1 MIRHCT
7 RRVTRP
13 WPVPSA
19 FGVSSKRRLHEGRT
33 VLDVS
38 LGESDHVIQVFGA
51 NTDVGKTVITAGL
64 LRAAAMQGLRP
75 SYIKPVQAGSPT
87 DASFVARHA
96 VTSGVSSS
104 LLCRTSTLFDYTDPV
119 SPHLAAERDGGYIA
133 SDTDI
138 VEAIVREV
146 SAVISSDRSSSSSS
160 SSGGGGGGGG
170 ISGNDKAGD
179 GGCSTSSSSSAGN
192 LVLVEAA
199 GGVLSP
205 APSGSLQADAFR
217 PIRLPVLLVGDGKLG
232 GIGVTLSAL
241 ESLRTRGYSVL
252 GIALFAQD
260 NYLGNADA
268 LSSHASSIPVFEL
281 PALPP
286 PELPLEPWYD
296 ADATARGFQGLLDGL
311 AERRVA
317 GVVRLAGMKAR
328 GHRALWWPF
337 TQHDDLSK
345 GKVNLLDSAY
355 GDYFCVADVEE
366 GQEGKGGEEGGA
378 KSSQI
383 RVSYRALVDAC
394 ASWWTQ
400 GAGHGNPGMA
410 LAIAEAAGRYG
421 HVIFPGNI
429 HAPALEVAER
439 LLEGPGR
446 GWASRVFFTD
456 NGSTATEVAI
466 KMGFRRFLKDR
477 FALSEP
483 PSGTRLSVV
492 AQEGCYH
499 GDTLGAMNVAV
510 PSVFNRGQHA
520 WYQAQGLFFEVPNV
534 SWRDGCFS
542 VALPKA
548 MHAAALAKA
557 AEVELTNELMLESRD
572 AAFEFGTR
580 DAGALASFYRSHV
593 RQVDASKMDA
603 FEAEKGAILGS
614 LLLEPIVMG
623 AGGMV
628 FVDPLFQ
635 RILVQECRARG
646 MPVIYDEVFSGLWRL
661 GVESTRELLGED
673 PDVSCYAKLLT
684 GGLVPMAAT
693 VATERVFDA
702 FSGAKADCLLH
713 GHSYTAHPVGCAA
726 AVEFL
731 SQLEKSAAYPGAGG
745 RMANSW
751 DESAVRELSRLP
763 TVDRAFGLGSVLA
776 VEMKTAER
784 GYASQGAV
792 EVVQRLHESGVYAR
806 VLGNVAYVMIS
817 PTTPGEACADLM
829 ATVTTVIRDFGE
841 DGGRKA
847 SSDPDSVAYSI

>member
-1 MIRHCT
+1 MILT
-7 RRVTRP
+7 RTSKVTRQ
-13 WPVPSA
+13 WPLLRA
-19 FGVSSKRRLHEGRT
+19 LREQRRRLHEGRA

-38 LGESDHVIQVFGA
+38 LGERDHVIQVFGA

-64 LRAAAMQGLRP
+64 LRAAALQGLRA
-75 SYIKPVQAGSPT
+75 SYIKPVQTGSPS
-87 DASFVARHA
+87 DASFVSRHSNKA
-96 VTSGVSSS
+96 GSSS
-104 LLCRTSTLFDYTDPV
+104 ADNAASASSPPSPSLSCRVSTLFEYSDPV
-119 SPHLAAERDGGYIA
+119 SPHLAAEWDGGYIA
-133 SDTDI
+133 SDTDV
-138 VEAIVREV
+138 VEAIVKEIKSV
-146 SAVISSDRSSSSSS
+146 LSGDDSVTTTTSGSSSPS
-160 SSGGGGGGGG
+160 
-170 ISGNDKAGD
+170 
-179 GGCSTSSSSSAGN
+179 GN

-217 PIRLPVLLVGDGKLG
+217 PMRLPVLLVGDGKLG
-232 GIGVTLSAL
+232 GIGATLSAL

-260 NYLGNADA
+260 QHLGNADA
-268 LSSHASSIPVFEL
+268 VSRHTGSIPVFEL

-286 PELPLEPWYD
+286 AELPLEPWYD
-296 ADATARGFQGLLDGL
+296 DDATKRSFGGLLASL
-311 AERRVA
+311 AERRTA
-317 GVVRLAGMKAR
+317 AASALAGMKAR
-328 GHRALWWPF
+328 GRAALWWPF
-337 TQHDDLSK
+337 TQHDDLSE

-355 GDYFCVADVEE
+355 GDYFCVADVE
-366 GQEGKGGEEGGA
+366 GGGVAGGRRAGEGGGGGA
-378 KSSQI
+378 AEVGSEVRISH
-383 RVSYRALVDAC
+383 RAMVDAC

-410 LAIAEAAGRYG
+410 LAVAEAAGRYG

-439 LLEGPGR
+439 LVEGPGR
-446 GWASRVFFTD
+446 DWASRVFFTD

-477 FALSEP
+477 FALCEP
-483 PSGTRLSVV
+483 PTGTRLSVV

-520 WYQAQGLFFEVPNV
+520 WYQARGLFFEVPNV
-534 SWRDGCFS
+534 SWRDGCFN
-542 VALPKA
+542 VALPTP

-557 AEVELTNELMLESRD
+557 AEVEFGSELMLESRD
-572 AAFEFGTR
+572 AAFEFETR
-580 DAGALASFYRSHV
+580 DAGALAELYRAHV
-593 RQVDASKMDA
+593 RSTMDA
-603 FEAEKGAILGS
+603 FEAEEGALLGS

-635 RILVQECRARG
+635 RVLVQECRARG

-693 VATERVFDA
+693 VSTERIFDA

-731 SQLEKSAAYPGAGG
+731 SQLERSAVYPGAGR

-751 DESAVRELSRLP
+751 DEAAVRELSRLP
-763 TVDRAFGLGSVLA
+763 SVDRAFALGSVLA
-776 VEMKTAER
+776 VEMKATTR
-784 GYASQGAV
+784 GYDSQGAT
-792 EVVQRLHESGVYAR
+792 EVVQRLHDSGVYAR
-806 VLGNVAYVMIS
+806 VLGNVAYVMVS
-817 PTTPGEACADLM
+817 PTTPAEACGELM
-829 ATVTTVIRDFGE
+829 ATVTSVMRGQGE
-841 DGGRKA
+841 EGGGRRA
-847 SSDPDSVAYSI
+847 SSGAAAVAYSI